1 MNSANRLRVHEIYQ
15 SIQGESTLAGMR
27 CTFIRLAG
35 CPLQCRY
42 CDTPQAIPMDSGS
55 WMNIE
60 EIEKKVRDFANP
72 LILITGGEPLAQ
84 RNCIPLLEAL
94 SGLDAILQLETS
106 GALPIDKVPASVRRI
121 VDIKT
126 PDSGEC
132 QRNKL
137 DNLAKLKAGDE
148 LKFVICSRADY
159 EWSRDFIT
167 EHRLGLSSVPLL
179 FSAAWGQLDIADLSS
194 WIIEDRLPVRMQL
207 QLHKVIWGA
216 EAVGV

>member
-1 MNSANRLRVHEIYQ
+1 
-15 SIQGESTLAGMR
+15 MR
-27 CTFIRLAG
+27 CTFVRLAG

-42 CDTPQAIPMDSGS
+42 CDTPQAIPMDSGN

-60 EIEKKVRDFANP
+60 EVMAKVRSFANP
-72 LILITGGEPLAQ
+72 LILVTGGEPLAQ
-84 RNCIPLLEAL
+84 RNCIHLLAAM
-94 SGLDAILQLETS
+94 SGLDAMLQLETS
-106 GALPIDKVPASVRRI
+106 GALPIDKVPAATRCI

-132 QRNKL
+132 QRNRL
-137 DNLAKLKAGDE
+137 ANLAVLKAGDE

-159 EWSRDFIT
+159 EWSRDFIA
-167 EHRLGLSSVPLL
+167 EHQLGYADVPVL
-179 FSAAWGQLDIADLSS
+179 FSAAWQQLDNEDLSR
-194 WIIEDRLPVRMQL
+194 WIIEDRLPVRMQV